1 MAQLTFFPTCQVS
14 RPLLLLNV
22 VQAVIFFALFLNFFL
37 SAYQRKRRREDEKE
51 AAKQNSIVIS
61 SPKKLEDHDT
71 NGFTRFRK
79 DISSVQ
85 KLRYVD
91 VNYVTE
97 AVTIS
102 A

>member
-1 MAQLTFFPTCQVS
+1 MIQLTFFPTCEVS
-14 RPLLLLNV
+14 KSLLLLNV

-37 SAYQRKRRREDEKE
+37 GAYQRRKRLESKKE
-51 AAKQNSIVIS
+51 AQRQNSAHPTRS
-61 SPKKLEDHDT
+61 KKLENNHDV
-71 NGFTRFRK
+71 NGYVRFRK
-79 DISSVQ
+79 PSVQ
-85 KLRYVD
+85 NISYVD